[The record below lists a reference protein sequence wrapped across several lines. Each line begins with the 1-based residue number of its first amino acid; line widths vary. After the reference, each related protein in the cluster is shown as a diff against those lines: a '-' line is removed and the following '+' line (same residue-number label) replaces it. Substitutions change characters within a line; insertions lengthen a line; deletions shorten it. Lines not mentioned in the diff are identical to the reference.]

1 MAASNVVQLPTTE
14 DVEEAKESSRTLS
27 KYADMERVQLSIKG
41 SGGESDELILPGGG
55 VQLLLDILSEMSR
68 GNAISIMPIHAELST
83 QEVAN
88 LLNVSRPFLV
98 GLLEEGKIPHHK
110 VGSHRRVLA
119 KDAFAY
125 KKRIDDKRAETL
137 DKLASESQKLD
148 MGYE

>member
-41 SGGESDELILPGGG
+41 SDGENEELILPGRG

-119 KDAFAY
+119 KDAIDY
-125 KKRIDDKRAETL
+125 KKRIDDKRTESL
-137 DKLASESQKLD
+137 DKLASESQKLG